1 MLERNIEPN
10 QLWSHYKHPDKPYII
25 KGINVASRETVA
37 DFLYFAIK
45 EDTLEDLAVYLTVKG
60 NLKLYKCK
68 LDSEGKLAKL
78 NGVIKEPHVIYQST
92 VDNKVWAR
100 EYDNFL
106 GTVNVDP
113 QVYLSLSG
121 QFVCN
126 FINRFERVQ

>member
-1 MLERNIEPN
+1 MDRNIESS
-10 QLWSHYKHPDKPYII
+10 QLWSHYKHPKKPYII

-37 DFLYFAIK
+37 DFLYFATK

-68 LDSEGKLAKL
+68 LDSEGKLNKL
-78 NGVIKEPHVIYQST
+78 NGVIRQPYVIYQST

-106 GTVNVDP
+106 EKVH
-113 QVYLSLSG
+113 LS
-121 QFVCN
+121 N
-126 FINRFERVQ
+126 KPYFINIPHYSEGYWVNRFERIQ